1 MTHLTFAHLASV
13 HGPII
18 WEPRSGRSFV
28 QEEREMRDR
37 KIERYMWHCSQMTD
51 AEVATLTLSMATWHL
66 AWQPEVSS

>member
-28 QEEREMRDR
+28 QEEREMQDR
-37 KIERYMWHCSQMTD
+37 KIY
-51 AEVATLTLSMATWHL
+51 VALL
-66 AWQPEVSS
+66 ADDRCRGGYVDTVYGYVALGVAAGGE

>member
-1 MTHLTFAHLASV
+1 MLPWYGSLAV
-13 HGPII
+13 G
-18 WEPRSGRSFV
+18 GLLYKKK
-28 QEEREMRDR
+28 ERC